1 LRSISG
7 PTLPDHDLRQKR
19 SITVLVFGPDFIRH
33 SVVQD
38 LVLRLHVVRIR
49 RERW

>member
-1 LRSISG
+1 
-7 PTLPDHDLRQKR
+7 
-19 SITVLVFGPDFIRH
+19 VLVFGPDFIRH